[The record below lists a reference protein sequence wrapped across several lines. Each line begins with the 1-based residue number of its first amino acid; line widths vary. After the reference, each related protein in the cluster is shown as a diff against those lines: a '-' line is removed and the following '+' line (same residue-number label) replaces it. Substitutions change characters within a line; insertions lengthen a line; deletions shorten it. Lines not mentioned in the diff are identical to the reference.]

1 MKAIVNSIVIRAI
14 VPFLL
19 ILLIFFV
26 AGCHMVE
33 NAEDWVD
40 LGLLWATRNVGAHSH
55 VGYGDYF
62 AWGETSPQK
71 SMTGMLLNY
80 RY

>member
-1 MKAIVNSIVIRAI
+1 
-14 VPFLL
+14 
-19 ILLIFFV
+19 
-26 AGCHMVE
+26 MVE

>member
-1 MKAIVNSIVIRAI
+1 
-14 VPFLL
+14 
-19 ILLIFFV
+19 
-26 AGCHMVE
+26 MVE
-33 NAEDWVD
+33 NDEDWVD
-40 LGLLWATRNVGAHSH
+40 LGLLWATRNVGTHSH

-80 RY
+80 RYYGHTILAVRQN